1 MERECIMKTPFVF
14 GKLAV
19 SSDFTD
25 RTEDLIRII
34 NNFESGT
41 NTMLISPR
49 RWGKSSLVKKAAEIV
64 QDRNPKI
71 KICFIDVFD
80 VRTEQQ
86 FYQVLAEEVINATSS
101 KLDEIGSLI
110 QKFMG
115 KLLPKISFRPENM
128 DEISL
133 GFDWQELTRNASEVL
148 DLAEKIAKEKD
159 YKLLVCFDEFQ
170 NVAAFEQ
177 PLAFQKKLRSHWQKH
192 QNVSYC
198 LYGSKRHMMMDIFT
212 SSSMP
217 FYKFGDI
224 MFLEKIS
231 EDKWVPFIQGHFV
244 ETKKKIHEKEARL
257 IARLVENHPYYVQQL
272 AQLSWLR
279 TKTTCKAAVVYESH
293 ETLMMHLSLLF
304 QNITDS
310 LSAMQ
315 VNFLKALVMEETK
328 LSSKEVLDRYE
339 LVSSANISQLKRAL
353 ANREIIDIVTD
364 KINFTDPIYKEWL
377 RRFYF
382 KIKQS

>member
-1 MERECIMKTPFVF
+1 MESKYAMKTPFVF
-14 GKLAV
+14 GRLAV
-19 SSDFTD
+19 LSDFTD
-25 RTEDLIRII
+25 REDDIKRLV
-34 NNFESGT
+34 NNFESGV

-49 RWGKSSLVKKAAEIV
+49 RWGKSSLVKKATEIV
-64 QDRNPKI
+64 QDRNK
-71 KICFIDVFD
+71 KLKVCFIDVFD

-86 FYQVLAEEVINATSS
+86 FYQVLAEEVINVTSS
-101 KLDEIGSLI
+101 KLDEIGSLV

-115 KLLPKISFRPENM
+115 KLLPKISFSPDNM
-128 DEISL
+128 QEINL
-133 GFDWQELTRNASEVL
+133 GFDWKDFRRNASEVL
-148 DLAEKIAKEKD
+148 DLAERIAEEKG
-159 YKLLVCFDEFQ
+159 YKLLICFDEFQ
-170 NVAAFEQ
+170 NVAGFEQ

-224 MFLEKIS
+224 MFLEKIP

-244 ETKKKIHEKEARL
+244 QTKKKIHEKEARL

-272 AQLSWLR
+272 AQLSWFR
-279 TKTTCKAAVVYESH
+279 TKTTCKTAAVYESH
-293 ETLMMHLSLLF
+293 ETLMLHLSLLF

-310 LSAMQ
+310 LSGMQ
-315 VNFLKALVMEETK
+315 VNFLKAIVMEETK
-328 LSSKEVLDRYE
+328 LSSKKVLDRYK
-339 LVSSANISQLKRAL
+339 LVSSANISQLKKAL

-364 KINFTDPIYKEWL
+364 KIDFTDPVYKEWL
-377 RRFYF
+377 KRFYF
-382 KIKQS
+382 KI